1 MRGKD
6 RRRNALKMTN
16 ECCGEGILCNE
27 IKSKKSAPE
36 LPKTQDDLEKYLESV
51 SFKKKRN
58 IPKDN
63 IKFIL

>member
-16 ECCGEGILCNE
+16 NCSGEGILCCEN
-27 IKSKKSAPE
+27 KSQKTAPE
-36 LPKTQDDLEKYLESV
+36 LPKTQHDLEKYLESV